1 MVHFDHFGQILPPG
15 HAQILPKSAQNP
27 GYGNN
32 FVKNDQIW
40 LKLSGNDHFMITR
53 SNMVHFDHFGQILPA
68 GHVQILPNW

>member
-40 LKLSGNDHFMITR
+40 LKLSGNDHFMVTR
-53 SNMVHFDHFGQILPA
+53 
-68 GHVQILPNW
+68 